1 MYELKHGALALA
13 AATVTAC
20 LCPAQPALA
29 QTHLISLSVGSS
41 SIVPAPGMT
50 RVAVGDGSVAG
61 IVPTGNQLVING
73 KAPGR
78 TTIAIWMRSERQDYE
93 VVVTE
98 PNLDS
103 VEQVIR
109 QSLNI
114 PGLTVSQSP
123 GTIFVTGNVTSSTQQ
138 AHVNEVLTRFD
149 GFAKDKKVSI
159 VNAVTI
165 ANPLGELNRAMTSDA
180 GLSRLHVEA
189 DGKGNLVVSGTVHDR
204 TQAEAALGRVRSV
217 AGTALASDGKIIDRI
232 ATETTTQIA
241 IKVSILEVDRTG
253 LQQLGIRLQGANPDP
268 NNPGVFN
275 IVDPNFVAIEN
286 GKSAALPGR
295 ALNLSP
301 FFRLTRL
308 APTLDL
314 IVRTGHA
321 RVLSA
326 PDLVTSPGQ
335 AASFLVGGEVP
346 YAYSTGLGQTSIV
359 FKEYGVKLDMTPTLL
374 ADGTVQTKIAPEVSD
389 LDFQSGITVQG
400 FVVPALK
407 TSRLKTDIVTHAGD
421 SVVMGGLLRHIEQKN
436 IDKIPGLGDLP
447 ILGKLFRSTQYR
459 TSDTDVVFVMTPDVI
474 VR

>member
-1 MYELKHGALALA
+1 MYVLRHGALALA

-20 LCPAQPALA
+20 LSPQAAFA
-29 QTHLISLSVGSS
+29 QTRLISLSVGSS

-78 TTIAIWMRSERQDYE
+78 TTVAIWTRSDRTDYE
-93 VVVTE
+93 IIVTE
-98 PNLDS
+98 PSLDS

-109 QSLNI
+109 QSLNV
-114 PGLTVSQSP
+114 PGLVVSQSP
-123 GTIFVTGNVTSSTQQ
+123 GTIFVTGNVVNTTQQ
-138 AHVNEVLTRFD
+138 QHVNEVLGRFD

-165 ANPLGELNRAMTSDA
+165 ANPMAELNRAMTSDP
-180 GLSRLHVEA
+180 GLARLHVES
-189 DGKGNLVVSGTVHDR
+189 DGKGNLVVSGPVHDR
-204 TQAEAALGRVRSV
+204 SQAEAALGRVRSI

-241 IKVSILEVDRTG
+241 IKVNILEIDRTG
-253 LQQLGIRLQGANPDP
+253 LQQLGIRLQGANPSP
-268 NNPGVFN
+268 NNPGVFD
-275 IVDPNFVAIEN
+275 IVDPSFVAIE
-286 GKSAALPGR
+286 GPGSSAAGR

-314 IVRTGHA
+314 IITSGHA

-326 PDLVTSPGQ
+326 PNLVTSPGQ
-335 AASFLVGGEVP
+335 AAQFLVGGEVP
-346 YAYSTGLGQTSIV
+346 YAYSSGLGTTSIV

-374 ADGTVQTKIAPEVSD
+374 PDGTVETKIAPEVSD
-389 LDFQSGITVQG
+389 LDFQSGITTSG
-400 FVVPALK
+400 FVIPALK
-407 TSRLKTDIVTHAGD
+407 TSKLKTDVITHNGD

-436 IDKIPGLGDLP
+436 IQKIPGLGDLP

-459 TSDTDVVFVMTPDVI
+459 TSETDVVFVMTPDVI

>member
-1 MYELKHGALALA
+1 MYVLRHGAIALA

-20 LCPAQPALA
+20 LCPAQAAFA
-29 QTHLISLSVGSS
+29 QTRLISLSVGSS

-78 TTIAIWMRSERQDYE
+78 TTVAIWTRSDRTDYE
-93 VVVTE
+93 IVVTE
-98 PNLDS
+98 PSLDS

-109 QSLNI
+109 QSLNV
-114 PGLTVSQSP
+114 PGLVVSQSP
-123 GTIFVTGNVTSSTQQ
+123 GTIFVTGNVVNTTQQ
-138 AHVNEVLTRFD
+138 QHVNEVLGRFD

-165 ANPLGELNRAMTSDA
+165 ANPMAELNRAMSSDA
-180 GLSRLHVEA
+180 GLARLHVES
-189 DGKGNLVVSGTVHDR
+189 DGKGNLVVSGPVHNR
-204 TQAEAALGRVRSV
+204 SQAEAALGRVRSI

-241 IKVSILEVDRTG
+241 IKVNILEIDRTG
-253 LQQLGIRLQGANPDP
+253 LQQLGIRLQGANPSP
-268 NNPGVFN
+268 NNPGVFD
-275 IVDPNFVAIEN
+275 IVDPSFVAIE
-286 GKSAALPGR
+286 GAGSAQAGR

-314 IVRTGHA
+314 IITSGHA

-326 PDLVTSPGQ
+326 PNLVTSPGQ

-346 YAYSTGLGQTSIV
+346 YAYSAGLGQTSIV

-374 ADGTVQTKIAPEVSD
+374 PDGTVQTKISPEVSD
-389 LDFQSGITVQG
+389 LDFQSGITASG
-400 FVVPALK
+400 FVIPALK
-407 TSRLKTDIVTHAGD
+407 TSRLKTDIVTHDGD

-436 IDKIPGLGDLP
+436 IQKIPGLGDLP

-459 TSDTDVVFVMTPDVI
+459 TSETDIVFVMTPDVI

>member
-1 MYELKHGALALA
+1 MFELRHGALALA

-20 LCPAQPALA
+20 LCPAQPAFA

-50 RVAVGDGSVAG
+50 RVAVGDGSIAG

-78 TTIAIWMRSERQDYE
+78 TTVAIWTRSERQDYE

-98 PNLDS
+98 PSLDS

-114 PGLTVSQSP
+114 PGVAVSQSP
-123 GTIFVTGNVTSSTQQ
+123 GTIFVTGNVTNTTQQ
-138 AHVNEVLTRFD
+138 AHVNEVLGRFD

-165 ANPLGELNRAMTSDA
+165 ANPLADVNRAMSADA
-180 GLSRLHVEA
+180 GLSHVHVDA
-189 DGKGNLVVSGTVHDR
+189 DGKGNLVVSGSVHDR
-204 TQAEAALGRVRSV
+204 AQAEVALGRVRSI
-217 AGTALASDGKIIDRI
+217 AGTALSSDGKIIDRI
-232 ATETTTQIA
+232 STDTTTQIA
-241 IKVSILEVDRTG
+241 IKVNILEIDRTG

-268 NNPGVFN
+268 NNPGAFN
-275 IVDPNFVAIEN
+275 IVDPNFVAVE
-286 GKSAALPGR
+286 GAGSSAPGH
-295 ALNLSP
+295 ALNVSP

-314 IVRTGHA
+314 IVQSGHA

-346 YAYSTGLGQTSIV
+346 YAYSTGLGNTSIV

-374 ADGTVQTKIAPEVSD
+374 PDGTVETKIAPEVSD
-389 LDFQSGITVQG
+389 LDFQSGITLQG
-400 FVVPALK
+400 FIVPALK
-407 TSRLKTDIVTHAGD
+407 TSKLKTDIVTHDGD

-436 IDKIPGLGDLP
+436 INKIPGLGDLP
-447 ILGKLFRSTQYR
+447 VLGKLFRSTRYS
-459 TSDTDVVFVMTPDVI
+459 TSQTDVVFVMTPDVI

>member
-1 MYELKHGALALA
+1 MYELRHGALALA

-20 LCPAQPALA
+20 LCPAQAALA
-29 QTHLISLSVGSS
+29 QTRLISLSVGSS

-78 TTIAIWMRSERQDYE
+78 TTVAIWTRSDRQDYE
-93 VVVTE
+93 IVVTE
-98 PNLDS
+98 PSLDS
-103 VEQVIR
+103 VEQIIR
-109 QSLNI
+109 QSLNV
-114 PGLTVSQSP
+114 PGLVVSQSP
-123 GTIFVTGNVTSSTQQ
+123 GTIFVTGNVANVTQQ
-138 AHVNEVLTRFD
+138 QHVNEVLGRFD

-165 ANPLGELNRAMTSDA
+165 ANPMGELNRAMSSDP
-180 GLSRLHVEA
+180 GSSRLHVES
-189 DGKGNLVVSGTVHDR
+189 DGKGNLVVSGPVHDR
-204 TQAEAALGRVRSV
+204 SQAEAALGRVRSV

-241 IKVSILEVDRTG
+241 IKVNILEIDRTG
-253 LQQLGIRLQGANPDP
+253 LQQLGIRLQGANPSP
-268 NNPGVFN
+268 NNPGVFD
-275 IVDPNFVAIEN
+275 IVDPSFVAIE
-286 GKSAALPGR
+286 GGGSSAAGR

-314 IVRTGHA
+314 IINSGHA

-326 PDLVTSPGQ
+326 PNLVTSPGQ

-346 YAYSTGLGQTSIV
+346 YAYSTGLGNTSIV

-374 ADGTVQTKIAPEVSD
+374 PDGTVQTKIAPEVSD
-389 LDFQSGITVQG
+389 LDFQSGISVNG

-407 TSRLKTDIVTHAGD
+407 TSRLKTDIVTHDGD

-436 IDKIPGLGDLP
+436 IQKIPGLGDLP

-459 TSDTDVVFVMTPDVI
+459 TSETDVVFVMTPDVI

>member
-1 MYELKHGALALA
+1 MYELRHGALALA

-20 LCPAQPALA
+20 LCPAQAALA
-29 QTHLISLSVGSS
+29 QTRLISLSVGSS

-78 TTIAIWMRSERQDYE
+78 TTVAIWTRSDRQDYE
-93 VVVTE
+93 IVVTE
-98 PNLDS
+98 PSLDS

-114 PGLTVSQSP
+114 PGIAVSQSP
-123 GTIFVTGNVTSSTQQ
+123 GTIFVTGNVTSTTQQ
-138 AHVNEVLTRFD
+138 AHVNEVLARFD

-165 ANPLGELNRAMTSDA
+165 ANPLGDVNRAMSSDA
-180 GLSRLHVEA
+180 GLSRVHVEA
-189 DGKGNLVVSGTVHDR
+189 DGKGNLVVSGAVHDR
-204 TQAEAALGRVRSV
+204 AQAEAALGRVRSV

-232 ATETTTQIA
+232 STETTTQIA
-241 IKVSILEVDRTG
+241 IKVSILEIDRTG
-253 LQQLGIRLQGANPDP
+253 LQQLGIRLQGANPSP
-268 NNPGVFN
+268 NNPGVFD
-275 IVDPNFVAIEN
+275 IVPPSITSIE
-286 GKSAALPGR
+286 GPGSSQIGR

-314 IVRTGHA
+314 IITSGHA

-335 AASFLVGGEVP
+335 AASFLVGGEIP
-346 YAYSTGLGQTSIV
+346 YAYSTGLGNTSIV

-374 ADGTVQTKIAPEVSD
+374 GDGTVQTKIAPEVSD
-389 LDFQSGITVQG
+389 LDFQSGITIAG
-400 FVVPALK
+400 YVVPALK
-407 TSRLKTDIVTHAGD
+407 TSRLKTDIVTHDGD

-436 IDKIPGLGDLP
+436 INKIPGLGDLP

-459 TSDTDVVFVMTPDVI
+459 TSETDVVFVMTPDVI

>member
-1 MYELKHGALALA
+1 MYVLRHGALALA
-13 AATVTAC
+13 AATVTAS
-20 LCPAQPALA
+20 LCPQAAFA
-29 QTHLISLSVGSS
+29 QTRLISLSVGSS

-50 RVAVGDGSVAG
+50 RVAVGDGTVAG

-78 TTIAIWMRSERQDYE
+78 TTVAIWTRSDRTDYE

-98 PNLDS
+98 PSLDS

-114 PGLTVSQSP
+114 PGLVVSQAP

-138 AHVNEVLTRFD
+138 AHVNEVLSRFETF
-149 GFAKDKKVSI
+149 GKDKKVSI

-165 ANPLGELNRAMTSDA
+165 ANPLGDVNRAMTSDA
-180 GLSRLHVEA
+180 GLSRVHVES
-189 DGKGNLVVSGTVHDR
+189 DGKGNLVVSGWVHDR
-204 TQAEAALGRVRSV
+204 AQAEAALGRVRSV
-217 AGTALASDGKIIDRI
+217 AGTSLASDGKIIDRI
-232 ATETTTQIA
+232 STETTTQIG
-241 IKVSILEVDRTG
+241 IKVNILEIDRTG

-268 NNPGVFN
+268 NNPNVFN
-275 IVDPNFVAIEN
+275 IVDPNFVAIE
-286 GKSAALPGR
+286 GAGSAQAGR
-295 ALNLSP
+295 ALNIAP

-314 IVRTGHA
+314 IVQTGHA

-335 AASFLVGGEVP
+335 AASFLVGGEIP
-346 YAYSTGLGQTSIV
+346 YAYSTGLGTTSIV

-374 ADGTVQTKIAPEVSD
+374 PDGTVETKIAPEVSD
-389 LDFQSGITVQG
+389 LDFQSGIQVNG

-407 TSRLKTDIVTHAGD
+407 TSRLKTDIVTHDGD

-436 IDKIPGLGDLP
+436 ISKIPGLGDLP
-447 ILGKLFRSTQYR
+447 ILGKLFRSTRYS
-459 TSDTDVVFVMTPDVI
+459 TSQTDVVFVMTPDVI

>member
-1 MYELKHGALALA
+1 MYVLRHGALALA

-20 LCPAQPALA
+20 LCPAQGAFA
-29 QTHLISLSVGSS
+29 QTRLISLSVGSS

-50 RVAVGDGSVAG
+50 RVAVGDGTVAG

-78 TTIAIWMRSERQDYE
+78 TTVAIWTRSDRQDYE

-98 PNLDS
+98 PSLDS

-109 QSLNI
+109 QSLNL
-114 PGLTVSQSP
+114 PGVVVSQSP
-123 GTIFVTGNVTSSTQQ
+123 GTIFVTGNVGNTTQQ
-138 AHVNEVLTRFD
+138 QHVNEVLGRFE

-165 ANPLGELNRAMTSDA
+165 ANPLADLNRAMSADA
-180 GLSRLHVEA
+180 GLSRVRVES
-189 DGKGNLVVSGTVHDR
+189 DGKGNLVVSGSVHDR
-204 TQAEAALGRVRSV
+204 SQAELALGRVRSI
-217 AGTALASDGKIIDRI
+217 AGTALSSDGKIIDRI

-241 IKVSILEVDRTG
+241 IKVNILEIDRTG
-253 LQQLGIRLQGANPDP
+253 LQQLGIRLQGANPSP
-268 NNPGVFN
+268 NNPGVFD
-275 IVDPNFVAIEN
+275 IVEPSFTSIE
-286 GKSAALPGR
+286 GPGSSGPGR

-314 IVRTGHA
+314 IVNSGHA
-321 RVLSA
+321 RILSA
-326 PDLVTSPGQ
+326 PNLVTSPGQ
-335 AASFLVGGEVP
+335 AASFLVGGEIP
-346 YAYSTGLGQTSIV
+346 YAFSSGLGQTTIV

-374 ADGTVQTKIAPEVSD
+374 PDGTVETKIAPEVSD
-389 LDFQSGITVQG
+389 LDFQSGIQLNG

-407 TSRLKTDIVTHAGD
+407 TSKLKTDIVTHDGD
-421 SVVMGGLLRHIEQKN
+421 SVVMGGLLRRLEQKN
-436 IDKIPGLGDLP
+436 INKIPGLGDLP
-447 ILGKLFRSTQYR
+447 VLGKLFRSTQYR
-459 TSDTDVVFVMTPDVI
+459 TSETDVVFVMTPDVI

>member
-1 MYELKHGALALA
+1 L
-13 AATVTAC
+13 
-20 LCPAQPALA
+20 
-29 QTHLISLSVGSS
+29 
-41 SIVPAPGMT
+41 IVPAPGMT
-50 RVAVGDGSVAG
+50 RVAVGDGGVAG

-78 TTIAIWMRSERQDYE
+78 TTVAIWTRSDRQDYE

-98 PNLDS
+98 PSLDS
-103 VEQVIR
+103 VEQIIR
-109 QSLNI
+109 QSLNM
-114 PGLTVSQSP
+114 PGLAVSQAP
-123 GTIFVTGNVTSSTQQ
+123 GTIFVTGNVMNSTQQ
-138 AHVNEVLTRFD
+138 QHVNEVLGRFD

-159 VNAVTI
+159 VNAVTV
-165 ANPLGELNRAMTSDA
+165 ANPMGDLNRALSSDS
-180 GLSRLHVEA
+180 GLARVHVES

-241 IKVSILEVDRTG
+241 IKVNILEIDRTG
-253 LQQLGIRLQGANPDP
+253 LQQLGIRLQGANPSP
-268 NNPGVFN
+268 NNPGVFD
-275 IVDPNFVAIEN
+275 IVQPSFTAIE
-286 GKSAALPGR
+286 GAGSSQAGR

-314 IVRTGHA
+314 IINTGHA
-321 RVLSA
+321 RILSA
-326 PDLVTSPGQ
+326 PNLVTSPGQ
-335 AASFLVGGEVP
+335 AASFLVGGEIP
-346 YAYSTGLGQTSIV
+346 YAYSTGLGNTSIV

-374 ADGTVQTKIAPEVSD
+374 PDGTVQTKIAPEVSD

-407 TSRLKTDIVTHAGD
+407 TSRLKTDIVTHDGD

-436 IDKIPGLGDLP
+436 IQKIPGLGDLP

-459 TSDTDVVFVMTPDVI
+459 SSDTDVVFVMTPDVI

>member
-1 MYELKHGALALA
+1 MYVLRHGAIALA

-20 LCPAQPALA
+20 LCPAQAAFA
-29 QTHLISLSVGSS
+29 QTRLISLSVGSS

-78 TTIAIWMRSERQDYE
+78 TTVAIWTRSDRTDYE
-93 VVVTE
+93 IVVTE
-98 PNLDS
+98 PSLDS
-103 VEQVIR
+103 VEQIIR
-109 QSLNI
+109 QSLNV
-114 PGLTVSQSP
+114 PGLAVSQSP
-123 GTIFVTGNVTSSTQQ
+123 GTIFVTGNVMNSTQQ
-138 AHVNEVLTRFD
+138 QHVNEVLSRFD

-159 VNAVTI
+159 VNAVTV
-165 ANPLGELNRAMTSDA
+165 ANPMADLNRAMSSDS
-180 GLSRLHVEA
+180 GLSRLHVES

-204 TQAEAALGRVRSV
+204 SQAEAALGRVRSV

-241 IKVSILEVDRTG
+241 IKVSILEIDRTG
-253 LQQLGIRLQGANPDP
+253 LQQLGIRLQGANPSP
-268 NNPGVFN
+268 NNPGVFD
-275 IVDPNFVAIEN
+275 IVQPSFVAIE
-286 GKSAALPGR
+286 GGGSAQAGR

-314 IVRTGHA
+314 IINSGHA

-326 PDLVTSPGQ
+326 PNLVTSPGQ
-335 AASFLVGGEVP
+335 AASFLVGGEIP
-346 YAYSTGLGQTSIV
+346 YAYSTGLGNTSIV

-374 ADGTVQTKIAPEVSD
+374 PDGTVQTKIAPEVSD
-389 LDFQSGITVQG
+389 LDFQSGISVNG

-407 TSRLKTDIVTHAGD
+407 TSRLKTDIVTHDGD

-436 IDKIPGLGDLP
+436 IQKIPGLGDLP

-459 TSDTDVVFVMTPDVI
+459 TSETDVVFVMTPDVI

>member
-1 MYELKHGALALA
+1 M
-13 AATVTAC
+13 V
-20 LCPAQPALA
+20 
-29 QTHLISLSVGSS
+29 SLSVGSS
-41 SIVPAPGMT
+41 LIVPAPGMT

-78 TTIAIWMRSERQDYE
+78 TTVAIWTKSDRTDYE

-98 PNLDS
+98 PSLDS

-109 QSLNI
+109 QSLNM
-114 PGLTVSQSP
+114 PGLAVSQSP
-123 GTIFVTGNVTSSTQQ
+123 GTIFVTGNVSNSTQQ
-138 AHVNEVLTRFD
+138 QHVNEVLSRFD

-159 VNAVTI
+159 VNAVTV
-165 ANPLGELNRAMTSDA
+165 ANPMGDLNRALSSDP
-180 GLSRLHVEA
+180 GLARVHVES
-189 DGKGNLVVSGTVHDR
+189 DGKGNLVVSGNVHDR
-204 TQAEAALGRVRSV
+204 TQAEAALGRVRSA

-241 IKVSILEVDRTG
+241 IKVNILEIDRTG
-253 LQQLGIRLQGANPDP
+253 LQQLGIRLQGANPSP
-268 NNPGVFN
+268 NNPGVFD
-275 IVDPNFVAIEN
+275 IVQPSFVGIE
-286 GKSAALPGR
+286 GAGSSSAGR

-314 IVRTGHA
+314 IVNSGHA
-321 RVLSA
+321 RILSA
-326 PDLVTSPGQ
+326 PNLVTSPGQ
-335 AASFLVGGEVP
+335 PASFLVGGEVP
-346 YAYSTGLGQTSIV
+346 YAYSTGLGNTSIV

-374 ADGTVQTKIAPEVSD
+374 PDGTVQTKIAPEVSD
-389 LDFQSGITVQG
+389 LDFQSGITVSG

-436 IDKIPGLGDLP
+436 IQKIPGLGDLP

-459 TSDTDVVFVMTPDVI
+459 TSDSDVVFVMTPDVI

>member
-1 MYELKHGALALA
+1 MYELRHGALALA

-20 LCPAQPALA
+20 LCPAQAAFA
-29 QTHLISLSVGSS
+29 QTRLISLSVGSS

-78 TTIAIWMRSERQDYE
+78 TTVAIWTRSDRTDYE
-93 VVVTE
+93 IVVTE
-98 PNLDS
+98 PSLDS

-109 QSLNI
+109 QSLNM
-114 PGLTVSQSP
+114 PGLVVSQSP
-123 GTIFVTGNVTSSTQQ
+123 GTIFVTGNIANVTQQ
-138 AHVNEVLTRFD
+138 QHVNEVLGRFD

-165 ANPLGELNRAMTSDA
+165 ANPLGDLNRAMSSDA
-180 GLSRLHVEA
+180 GLSRLHVES

-232 ATETTTQIA
+232 STETTTQIA
-241 IKVSILEVDRTG
+241 IKVNVLEIDRTG
-253 LQQLGIRLQGANPDP
+253 LQQLGIRLQGANPSP
-268 NNPGVFN
+268 NNPGVFD
-275 IVDPNFVAIEN
+275 IVDPSFVAIES
-286 GKSAALPGR
+286 GGSSQAGR
-295 ALNLSP
+295 ALTLSP

-314 IVRTGHA
+314 IVNSGHA
-321 RVLSA
+321 RILSA
-326 PDLVTSPGQ
+326 PNLVTSPGQ

-346 YAYSTGLGQTSIV
+346 YAYSTGLGNTSIV

-374 ADGTVQTKIAPEVSD
+374 PDGTVETKIAPEVSD

-407 TSRLKTDIVTHAGD
+407 TSRIKTDIVTHDGD
-421 SVVMGGLLRHIEQKN
+421 SVVMGGLLRHIESKN
-436 IDKIPGLGDLP
+436 INKIPGLGDLP

-459 TSDTDVVFVMTPDVI
+459 SSDTDVVFVMTPDVI

>member
-1 MYELKHGALALA
+1 MYVLRHGALALA

-20 LCPAQPALA
+20 LCPVQAAFA
-29 QTHLISLSVGSS
+29 QTRLISLSVGSS

-78 TTIAIWMRSERQDYE
+78 TTVAIWTRSDRTDYE

-98 PNLDS
+98 PSLDS

-114 PGLTVSQSP
+114 PGLVVSQSP
-123 GTIFVTGNVTSSTQQ
+123 GTIFVTGNVANTTQQ
-138 AHVNEVLTRFD
+138 AHVNEVLSRFE
-149 GFAKDKKVSI
+149 GFGKDKKVSI

-165 ANPLGELNRAMTSDA
+165 ANPLGDVNRAMTADA
-180 GLSRLHVEA
+180 GLSRVRVES
-189 DGKGNLVVSGTVHDR
+189 DGKGNLVVSGSVHDR
-204 TQAEAALGRVRSV
+204 AQAEAALGRVRST
-217 AGTALASDGKIIDRI
+217 AGTALSSDGKIIDRI
-232 ATETTTQIA
+232 STETTTQIA
-241 IKVSILEVDRTG
+241 IKVNILEIDRTG

-268 NNPGVFN
+268 NNPNVFN
-275 IVDPNFVAIEN
+275 IVDPSFVSIE
-286 GKSAALPGR
+286 GPGSSQAGR
-295 ALNLSP
+295 ALNISP

-314 IVRTGHA
+314 LVTSGHA

-335 AASFLVGGEVP
+335 AASFLVGGEIP
-346 YAYSTGLGQTSIV
+346 YAYSTGLGTTSIV

-374 ADGTVQTKIAPEVSD
+374 PDGTVQTKIAPEVSD
-389 LDFQSGITVQG
+389 LDFQSGIQVNG

-407 TSRLKTDIVTHAGD
+407 TSRLKTDIVTHDGD

-436 IDKIPGLGDLP
+436 INKIPGLGDLP

-459 TSDTDVVFVMTPDVI
+459 TSETDVVFVMTPDVI